1 MEIKEGLELT
11 RGVWDL
17 HLFDVAGTPITVATL
32 VIFAIIIAATL
43 VTSRLA
49 QKAVVRFFRFRGV
62 THEGTL
68 GVASKLLHYA
78 LLVVGVG
85 IGLQTVGINLSALFA
100 AGAVFAIGLGFAM
113 QNIAQNFVSGVILL
127 LERAIKPGDVLKVE
141 GQFVKVMRMGI
152 RATIARTLDE
162 EEIIVPNSA
171 IVQSTVT
178 NYTLR
183 DSLYRLRCQVGVVY
197 GSDMALVRRTLE
209 GVAQAVEWRNKAQ
222 DPVILLTDF
231 GNSSVDFETSVWID
245 DPWNVR
251 RARSKL
257 NEAIWWALKDA
268 GIVIAFPQLDV
279 HFDPPVVE
287 SLGRI
292 REAV

>member
-1 MEIKEGLELT
+1 MDMKDGMELT

-17 HLFDVAGTPITVATL
+17 HLFDLAGTPITVATL
-32 VIFAIIIAATL
+32 VIFAFIIAATL
-43 VTSRLA
+43 IISRLA
-49 QKAVVRFFRFRGV
+49 QKGVVRFFNFRGV
-62 THEGTL
+62 KQEGTVE
-68 GVASKLLHYA
+68 VASKLLHYS
-78 LLVVGVG
+78 LMVVGVG
-85 IGLQTVGINLSALFA
+85 IGLQTIGINLSALFA

-127 LERAIKPGDVLKVE
+127 LERSIQPGDVLKVE
-141 GQFVKVMRMGI
+141 DRFVKVMRMGI

-209 GVAQAVEWRNKAQ
+209 GVARHVEWRNKAME
-222 DPVILLTDF
+222 PVILLTDF
-231 GNSSVDFETSVWID
+231 GSSSVDFEISVWID

-257 NEAIWWALKDA
+257 NEAIWWALKEA
-268 GIVIAFPQLDV
+268 GVIIAFPQLDV

-287 SLGRI
+287 SLGQI
-292 REAV
+292 RKVV